1 MNFQGMIFKALAT
14 PSTGKMLT
22 GKLKDMYGFL
32 AKQFECEIKD
42 IALMIRVDSVKVGD
56 NGDATHEER
65 AVIYVYARNK
75 PVQKI
80 PIEQFLGSITGGEA
94 KKEFEKLNK

>member
-1 MNFQGMIFKALAT
+1 MNFQGMIFKALST

-32 AKQFECEIKD
+32 AKQYKCEVNE
-42 IALMIRVDSVKVGD
+42 IALMIKVDSVKVGE
-56 NGDATHEER
+56 NGDATHQDK
-65 AVIYVYARNK
+65 AVIYVFVKSK

-80 PIEQFLGSITGGEA
+80 PIEQFLGGITGGEG
-94 KKEFEKLNK
+94 KKEFDQINK